1 MVILFNTF
9 ITHKLVLKL
18 NTNCSGVLVK
28 SRQLNDRSKSCIDY
42 ESAVKILKNNS
53 HPITHEIIRGML
65 LPNTDQAK
73 ECYYW
78 MQEYFHFAGNM
89 KLIECFS
96 IILTVCMIGDH
107 MPNSGE
113 IHLDYMK
120 ELDLYFK
127 FYVKECVLRPLQIGQ
142 WRWIWKN
149 LFPHVKMRE
158 HKDVSTKCNTCDH
171 LNRMR
176 SEFSNPKLKSLVT
189 ELHALHRDMYM
200 NERYLNLYKY
210 LDDIPIVTYTL
221 LCKLCLLRA
230 PSRGN

>member
-1 MVILFNTF
+1 
-9 ITHKLVLKL
+9 
-18 NTNCSGVLVK
+18 VK

-127 FYVKECVLRPLQIGQ
+127 FYVKECVLRPLQIGSGDGYG
-142 WRWIWKN
+142 RIFSHMSKC
-149 LFPHVKMRE
+149 E
-158 HKDVSTKCNTCDH
+158 STKTYQRNAT
-171 LNRMR
+171 
-176 SEFSNPKLKSLVT
+176 LV
-189 ELHALHRDMYM
+189 
-200 NERYLNLYKY
+200 
-210 LDDIPIVTYTL
+210 II
-221 LCKLCLLRA
+221 
-230 PSRGN
+230 

>member
-1 MVILFNTF
+1 
-9 ITHKLVLKL
+9 
-18 NTNCSGVLVK
+18 
-28 SRQLNDRSKSCIDY
+28 
-42 ESAVKILKNNS
+42 
-53 HPITHEIIRGML
+53 
-65 LPNTDQAK
+65 
-73 ECYYW
+73 
-78 MQEYFHFAGNM
+78 
-89 KLIECFS
+89 
-96 IILTVCMIGDH
+96 
-107 MPNSGE
+107 
-113 IHLDYMK
+113 
-120 ELDLYFK
+120 
-127 FYVKECVLRPLQIGQ
+127 
-142 WRWIWKN
+142 
-149 LFPHVKMRE
+149 MRE